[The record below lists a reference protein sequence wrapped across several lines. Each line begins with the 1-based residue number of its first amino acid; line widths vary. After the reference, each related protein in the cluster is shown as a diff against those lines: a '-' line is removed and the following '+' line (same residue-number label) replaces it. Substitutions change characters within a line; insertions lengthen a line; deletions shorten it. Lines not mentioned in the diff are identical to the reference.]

1 MAEQQPPVLVKSV
14 PPQIVN
20 EGAAFGP
27 INLNEYIQQP
37 NAEGGT
43 LKFVAELSDGS
54 ALIQGLIC
62 TESGTLGG
70 IPAPGTEG
78 GYEIVIYARNAEG
91 GELTTKVSLTV
102 KERISMLEGHQY
114 FTDLKSKIWEALGQN
129 LPLPEMESLIDRP
142 LTLVEVYYLIQRF
155 ATLTIWDV
163 HNLEPPGEIK
173 KLQLEGAS
181 PHFQVYDRGSC
192 LVGAPTDLFSHERTL
207 EDALHTAR
215 VMAREA
221 YKRGWT
227 VELTGFN
234 KMVRACWVEIQIMS
248 AKNAKPLEVLHYEPT
263 EADQKLY
270 HAEEQ
275 GRMRGSSSK
284 GA

>member
-1 MAEQQPPVLVKSV
+1 MPDQPPVLIKPI
-14 PPQIVN
+14 PPQVVN

-27 INLNEYIQQP
+27 INLNDFIHPSEEDKSPLQF
-37 NAEGGT
+37 
-43 LKFVAELSDGS
+43 LAELSDGQ
-54 ALIQGLIC
+54 ALSQGLIC

-70 IPAPGTEG
+70 IPAIGTEG
-78 GYEIVIYARNAEG
+78 FYEIIIHAKSASGAELKT
-91 GELTTKVSLTV
+91 ELKLTV

-114 FTDLKSKIWEALGQN
+114 FTDLKSKIWEALGAN
-129 LPLPEMESLIDRP
+129 SPLPEIESLLDRP

-155 ATLTIWDV
+155 ATITIWDV
-163 HNLEPPGEIK
+163 HNLDLPGDNV
-173 KLQLEGAS
+173 KLQLEDAS
-181 PHFQVYDRGSC
+181 PHFQIYDRGSC

-207 EDALHTAR
+207 EDALQTAR
-215 VMAREA
+215 VMSREA

-234 KMVRACWVEIQIMS
+234 KMVRASWVEIQIL
-248 AKNAKPLEVLHYEPT
+248 AHKHGKPLEVLHYEPT

-270 HAEEQ
+270 QAEEQ
-275 GRMRGSSSK
+275 ARQRSGK